1 MTEELFFFKG
11 NVSSENNIT
20 YLPWY
25 MTMFFK
31 QEILPEHLKLD
42 LDIVNIYGNTDCI
55 SSIIKKVRKIIGKL
69 FYV

>member
-1 MTEELFFFKG
+1 
-11 NVSSENNIT
+11 
-20 YLPWY
+20 

-31 QEILPEHLKLD
+31 QETLPEHLKLD

-55 SSIIKKVRKIIGKL
+55 SSIIKKARKIIGKL